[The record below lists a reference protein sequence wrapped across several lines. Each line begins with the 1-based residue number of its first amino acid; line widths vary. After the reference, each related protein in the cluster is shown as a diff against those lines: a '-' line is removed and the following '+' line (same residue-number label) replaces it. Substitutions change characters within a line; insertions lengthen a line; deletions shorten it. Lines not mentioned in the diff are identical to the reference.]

1 MSTTVSTA
9 GPARARP
16 AAAQVRR
23 LNLAP
28 VLTLGLLIEA
38 ALLAG
43 LTWPLAIWR
52 PPDAIT
58 ASEPL
63 SEMLGQSPRGLLR
76 FVLTLVV
83 WVAGYLGALALS
95 RRPPTRAARFALFAL
110 PVVFAITL
118 APTWPA
124 ASKDLYHYVIEGR
137 TLAVHGENPLVT
149 PPLDLGSDP
158 LLWIVSS
165 WEWEPSRYG
174 PLWALVATVPVR
186 LAGDSLTWSVLGFKA
201 IGVAGFL
208 ATCVLVYLTA
218 RRASPNHALPAYVLI
233 AWNPLF
239 LFESAANAH
248 NDTLMVAC
256 TALALYGAA
265 RRDWPL
271 AFPALAAAVLIKYV
285 TGLLGPLLILWA
297 WREARHDGA
306 ERRRL
311 LIGVILAALV
321 IALAYAPLWAGI
333 DTFRALTGA
342 AGDALNSPGWLARE
356 ALERAG
362 LSARIARLL
371 IGLPLAV
378 LFLGAYT
385 AALRLVWRSPQGA
398 TSLWI
403 AGFLA
408 LAGYL
413 VTVSWWFWPWYV
425 TWLLPLAALL
435 WFRPVALLAVV
446 WSIAALAAYV
456 PINFR
461 PLFWGEPPDDR
472 MPLAVVLVVFL
483 PVAITALLLLWRAVQ
498 TRQRVA
504 DGVR

>member
-1 MSTTVSTA
+1 
-9 GPARARP
+9 
-16 AAAQVRR
+16 
-23 LNLAP
+23 
-28 VLTLGLLIEA
+28 

-43 LTWPLAIWR
+43 LIWPLAIWR

-63 SEMLGQSPRGLLR
+63 SEMLGQSPRGLAR

-83 WVAGYLGALALS
+83 WAAGYLGALVLS
-95 RRPPTRAARFALFAL
+95 RRPPTRAARVALLAL
-110 PVVFAITL
+110 PVLFAITL

-149 PPLDLGSDP
+149 PPIELGSDP

-174 PLWALVATVPVR
+174 PLWALVAAVPVR

-208 ATCVLVYLTA
+208 ATCALVYLTA
-218 RRASPNHALPAYVLI
+218 RRASPAHALPAYVLI

-239 LFESAANAH
+239 LFESAANGH

-265 RRDWPL
+265 RRDWAL
-271 AFPALAAAVLIKYV
+271 ALPALAAAVLIKYV
-285 TGLLGPLLILWA
+285 TGLLGPLLLLWA
-297 WREARHDGA
+297 WSETRRGRA
-306 ERRRL
+306 EGQGL
-311 LIGVILAALV
+311 FLGVILAGL
-321 IALAYAPLWAGI
+321 LLSLSYAALWAGA
-333 DTFRALTGA
+333 DTFRALSGA

-362 LSARIARLL
+362 LSTRPARLL
-371 IGLPLAV
+371 VGLPLAV
-378 LFLGAYT
+378 LFLTAYG
-385 AALRLVWRSPQGA
+385 AALRLAWRRPQGV

-403 AGFLA
+403 AGFLT
-408 LAGYL
+408 LAVYL
-413 VTVSWWFWPWYV
+413 LTVSWWFWPWYV

-435 WFRPVALLAVV
+435 WFRPMAALAVV
-446 WSIAALAAYV
+446 WSIAALFSYV

-483 PVAITALLLLWRAVQ
+483 PVASAALLLLLRAVQ
-498 TRQRVA
+498 TRQSVA
-504 DGVR
+504 DRVR